1 MTKHFIC
8 ALFCCMALLGS
19 AQQSP
24 EEPVLLKID
33 DKEVTKA
40 EFETIFRKNNNDSA
54 ITKADLDEYV
64 ELFINFKLKVA
75 EAEEKGMDT
84 IPSFVRELKG
94 YREQLAA
101 PYLVDKAT
109 SDSLIRQAYDRM
121 QVEVKASHILIKL
134 PPDPSP
140 EDTLKAYRK
149 ISKIKKQV
157 EQNPES
163 FGEVAEKQSEDPSAA
178 NNKGDLGYF
187 TGLQMVYPFE
197 NAVYQTKVGEIG
209 GPVRTKFGYHLVKVE
224 NRREARGQIKAAH
237 IMIRSEESDP
247 DDVKESAK
255 QRADEVYEK
264 LEAGESFEELAK
276 KYSDDRSSANKGGE
290 LPPFGTGRMVPE
302 FEEAAYGIRN
312 PGEVVGPIK
321 SMYGW
326 HIIKLIERVESKSF
340 EEMKKELETKIKRDS
355 RSNLSKESFIQA
367 RKDEYNFSEKKGN
380 LKDFYKAIDSTY
392 FDGTWTPGEKLKKSE
407 KVLFTLDGNE
417 YTQADYL
424 KYLTERMRGKRK
436 RLEPVAFVNSS
447 YNDFVDKTIME
458 YEDSRLE
465 EKYPEFRALMNE
477 YRDGILLFDL
487 TDKKVWSK
495 AVEDSA
501 GLANFYEKNKSDFMW
516 KERAEYEV
524 YTVENASIGK
534 KVIKLLKKGKNQD
547 EIREKLGDKSA
558 LALKVE
564 NGVNEKSIVPVLEKV
579 DWKKGVSD
587 VINDDGQFKV
597 VRISKIMEPTPKGL
611 DEARGLI
618 TAAYQSQLE
627 DEWIEKLR
635 KAHEITV
642 NKEVLYSIK

>member
-19 AQQSP
+19 AQQSN
-24 EEPVLLKID
+24 EDPVLLKIN

-40 EFETIFRKNNNDSA
+40 EFEIIFRKNNNDSA

-157 EQNPES
+157 EESPET

-247 DDVKESAK
+247 EDVRESSK

-264 LEAGESFEELAK
+264 LESGESFEELAK

-290 LPPFGTGRMVPE
+290 LPAFGTGRMVPE

-312 PGEVVGPIK
+312 PGEVVGPVK

-367 RKDEYNFSEKKGN
+367 RKDEYNFSEKRN
-380 LKDFYKAIDSTY
+380 HLKAFYKAIDSTY
-392 FDGTWTPGEKLKKSE
+392 FDGTWEPDEKLKNSE
-407 KVLFTLDGNE
+407 KELFTLDGNE

-424 KYLTERMRGKRK
+424 NYITERMRGKRK
-436 RLEPVAFVNSS
+436 RMEPTSFINSS

-487 TDKKVWSK
+487 TDTKVWSK
-495 AVEDSA
+495 AVEDST

-547 EIREKLGDKSA
+547 EIRGKLGDKSA

-564 NGVNEKSIVPVLEKV
+564 NGVNERSAVPVLEKV

-597 VRISKIMEPTPKGL
+597 VRISKIIEPTPKGL
-611 DEARGLI
+611 EEARGLI

-627 DEWIEKLR
+627 DEWIEELR